1 MVGDTHIQHSTLLS
15 IPTGHLPAT
24 VPTFLPTAPVGSGL
38 DLLAAAAL
46 APKPGVAS
54 TIAPVAPPTADRGPY
69 NPIAL
74 VSARVAKKIMEL
86 EFVEMAEIVA
96 EDDAQVSRSTASSRR
111 PITNI
116 SQWVER
122 YSVMAAILSLR
133 YPGKAP
139 EFLAYQ
145 ALVVR
150 SERNYEGHQWV
161 LYDRQFR
168 REALARRD
176 LNWSVINTCLY
187 NEAFT
192 GRAKAIPR
200 CPHCLSDDH
209 TGSICIRNPTNGATA
224 TGFPPPAWVQRPPT
238 GIVGSLP

>member
-1 MVGDTHIQHSTLLS
+1 
-15 IPTGHLPAT
+15 
-24 VPTFLPTAPVGSGL
+24 
-38 DLLAAAAL
+38 
-46 APKPGVAS
+46 
-54 TIAPVAPPTADRGPY
+54 
-69 NPIAL
+69 
-74 VSARVAKKIMEL
+74 MEL

-96 EDDAQVSRSTASSRR
+96 EDDAQVSRSTASSRP

-176 LNWSVINTCLY
+176 LNWSVINTRLY

-224 TGFPPPAWVQRPPT
+224 AGIPPPAWVQRPPQASSAVCRNYNEGRCRKPQCKYQHLCLSCNEGHPYT
-238 GIVGSLP
+238 ACPRRRPPTKLPSARSPGHRHGGGPY